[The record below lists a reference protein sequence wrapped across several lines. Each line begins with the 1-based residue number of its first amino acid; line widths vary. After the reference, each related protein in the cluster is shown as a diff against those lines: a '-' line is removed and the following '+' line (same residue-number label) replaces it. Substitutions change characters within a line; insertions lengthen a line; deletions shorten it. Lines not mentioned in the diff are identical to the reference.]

1 MKVLLVED
9 SKFLRVATER
19 ALMQA
24 GYEVSCAAD
33 GEVGLR
39 LAREQLPSLILLDM
53 MLPKVTGS
61 DVLKALKNDP
71 ATAAIPV
78 IVLTSLSQKN
88 AEQLAR
94 DGAAGFFEKAELSAG
109 HSSLLAAMEKILR
122 K

>member
-1 MKVLLVED
+1 
-9 SKFLRVATER
+9 
-19 ALMQA
+19 
-24 GYEVSCAAD
+24 
-33 GEVGLR
+33 
-39 LAREQLPSLILLDM
+39 
-53 MLPKVTGS
+53 
-61 DVLKALKNDP
+61 
-71 ATAAIPV
+71 V